1 VIQRRQR
8 AASRELLVQL
18 SDDSADSLV
27 YAGVVVFDV
36 ASWLDAW
43 VAEYP
48 WERSA
53 DAAGRM
59 LVRDALKLPAGT
71 WISLHKESVAR
82 LPIMR
87 ETSNDPYAWHKG
99 AAVYEL
105 ACSLYGKKLPYT
117 EQDVVAILTSSTHGC
132 GHGADVKPPFETAV
146 AWARVHGVTPAWL
159 AAVRKFIDGLKG
171 LRSVQ
176 ANDLKTK
183 GGLVLH
189 LDTTSGEKSRC
200 HSECF
205 RRDLGALPSE
215 ERIAWERLVLYMGTA
230 MGARM
235 PKGYDAQA
243 SALVTSVGLQQVVSR
258 LERWIPQPA
267 APCRLETAGSHL
279 LRNLVWLLLTMS
291 GDAAAVAACD
301 SLVERLTRVNVTPAQ
316 LGKKIALAC
325 AVYFAQRPQAIG
337 RQPLQ
342 TLLARTETMEKTNYD
357 SDGIRKI
364 VSEYLARR

>member
-1 VIQRRQR
+1 V
-8 AASRELLVQL
+8 
-18 SDDSADSLV
+18 V
-27 YAGVVVFDV
+27 YAGSVVFDV

-43 VAEYP
+43 VAAYP
-48 WERSA
+48 WDKSA
-53 DAAGRM
+53 GAAGQM
-59 LVRDALKLPAGT
+59 LVRDALKLPTDT

-117 EQDVVAILTSSTHGC
+117 EQDVVAILTSSTHRC

-159 AAVRKFIDGLKG
+159 AAVRTFIDGLKG
-171 LRSVQ
+171 IRSVQ

-183 GGLVLH
+183 GGLVLL
-189 LDTTSGEKSRC
+189 LDTNRSEKSRC
-200 HSECF
+200 HSDCF
-205 RRDLGALPSE
+205 RGDLGTLPSD
-215 ERIAWERLVLYMGTA
+215 ERAAWERLVLHMGTA

-243 SALVTSVGLQQVVSR
+243 SALVASVGLEQVVSR
-258 LERWIPQPA
+258 LERWIPRPD

-279 LRNLVWLLLTMS
+279 LRNLVWLLLVMS
-291 GDAAAVAACD
+291 GDERAVASCD
-301 SLVERLTRVNVTPAQ
+301 SLVDRLTRVDVTPAQ
-316 LGKKIALAC
+316 LSKKIALAC
-325 AVYFAQRPQAIG
+325 AVYFAQRPQAVG

-342 TLLARTETMEKTNYD
+342 TLLARTETMEKSNYD

-364 VSEYLARR
+364 VSEYFARR